1 MANLKDHRRLADL
14 NQFQLA
20 RLTGIPRTRLSLAE
34 NGDICLRPEE
44 LSKIEGVLR
53 ENLVTRAKEIGTLLS
68 QQQAV

>member
-34 NGDICLRPEE
+34 NEDICLRPEE
-44 LSKIEGVLR
+44 VSRIEEVLR
-53 ENLVTRAKEIGTLLS
+53 ESLATRAREIGNVLA
-68 QQQAV
+68 QRAV